1 MAFSRDELDDL
12 VTLAVPRRHYAL
24 IIQTLANALAGE
36 TAGRSLAAAV
46 AGDRGAWTVDEIQ
59 HLRRLV
65 DNPTVRI
72 LMDLVC
78 ASPGKRVAFR
88 DVHKRAGRTSPQA
101 RADLAGF
108 TKLIRQ
114 RFNRETWPINVVQ
127 NPDGGLTY
135 DVDPVIADAWKSA
148 S

>member
-1 MAFSRDELDDL
+1 MASSRPDSDDL
-12 VTLAVPRRHYAL
+12 VTVAVPRRHYAL
-24 IIQTLANALAGE
+24 IIQTLANALAGH
-36 TAGRSLAAAV
+36 TAGRNPAAAV
-46 AGDRGAWTVDEIQ
+46 AGDRAAWTVDEIQ

-65 DNPTVRI
+65 DNRTVQT

-114 RFNRETWPINVVQ
+114 RFNRGTWPINIVQ

-135 DVDPVIADAWKSA
+135 DVDPAIADAWKSA

>member
-1 MAFSRDELDDL
+1 MASPHEDSDDL
-12 VTLAVPRRHYAL
+12 VSVPVHRRHYAL

-36 TAGRSLAAAV
+36 SARTNPLTPVA
-46 AGDRGAWTVDEIQ
+46 AGDPMWTIDEIRL
-59 HLRRLV
+59 LRRQV
-65 DNPTVRI
+65 DNKTVQT
-72 LMDLVC
+72 MMEMVC
-78 ASPGKRVAFR
+78 ASPGKKVTFP
-88 DVHKRAGRTSPQA
+88 DVYKRAGRTSPQA

-114 RFNRETWPINVVQ
+114 RFNRNKWPINVVQ

-135 DVDPVIADAWKSA
+135 DVGPTIADAWKSA